1 MISSSQDSPI
11 LTSYSMAI
19 VQFTTHE
26 WMTLEYNKMK
36 PMTSTAV
43 WISVDQS
50 APSNAKKKTLW
61 RFGDLFHFHGV
72 F

>member
-1 MISSSQDSPI
+1 MISSSQESPI
-11 LTSYSMAI
+11 VTSYSMAT

-36 PMTSTAV
+36 PMTYTAV
-43 WISVDQS
+43 WISADQS

-61 RFGDLFHFHGV
+61 RFVDLLHLHGV